1 MYLRISK
8 NDDKWR
14 WAGHATKNLK
24 PRRQVTFQ
32 VPHLWCDTAH
42 SLVTI
47 PGVWLLLHTQTLIEM
62 DDTKNEIQIMYEL
75 ARHTQINHMDF

>member
-1 MYLRISK
+1 MYLRLSK

-47 PGVWLLLHTQTLIEM
+47 PGVWLLLHTQTLIKVLILLNICM
-62 DDTKNEIQIMYEL
+62 ILMHNFLHCLLKSNNL
-75 ARHTQINHMDF
+75 